1 MSIRTSFLLGGALIS
16 HAVFAAAPAVDALTK
31 PCADCHGVAGVSS
44 VANAPHL
51 NGQLA
56 AYLEEDIAALAKG
69 GRVSAV
75 PNHVPPSWTGPEIAA
90 VAKFY
95 AASMAPRPVQA
106 TDPQLVAKGQAIYEN
121 HCAECHPDNGRQSD
135 HDAPLMAGQNLDY
148 IMQQTRLFVAGKRK
162 FAFMM
167 GDAFRGLSAAD
178 LDAVAHFFA
187 SQNQFKK

>member
-1 MSIRTSFLLGGALIS
+1 MSCALVS
-16 HAVFAAAPAVDALTK
+16 HAASGASLAVDVLTK
-31 PCADCHGVAGVSS
+31 PCAECHGSTGVS
-44 VANAPHL
+44 AAAKTPHL

-56 AYLEEDIAALAKG
+56 GYLEEDIAALAKG
-69 GRVSAV
+69 GRVSAI
-75 PNHVPPSWTGPEIAA
+75 PNHVPSTWTGAEIAA

-95 AASMAPRPVQA
+95 AASKAPRPVQV
-106 TDPQLVAKGQAIYEN
+106 TDPQSETKGQAIYQK

-135 HDAPLMAGQNLDY
+135 HDAPLMAGQNLEY
-148 IMQQTRLFVAGKRK
+148 IMEQTRLFVSGKRK

-167 GDAFRGLSAAD
+167 GDAFRGLSQTD